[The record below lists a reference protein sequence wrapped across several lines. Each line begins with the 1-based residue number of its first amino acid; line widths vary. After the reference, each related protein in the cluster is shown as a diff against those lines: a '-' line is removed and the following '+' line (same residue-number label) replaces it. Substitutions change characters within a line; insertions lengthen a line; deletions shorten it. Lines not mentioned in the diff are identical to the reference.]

1 MAQGMD
7 ERITLEKLQQLK
19 QRAIHCGRLEELEI
33 DGLTLERALV
43 FPSGLAILIAIF
55 TELNIQC
62 MTLAGGALREGLVYG
77 MLHLTV
83 EQDIRSRTLRNIQ
96 RRFMI
101 DIDQA
106 QRVAKVA
113 ANFFDQ
119 VKNEWHLEA
128 ISRDLLISAC
138 QLHEIGLSVDF
149 KQAPQHAAYLV
160 RNLDLPGFTPHRKN
174 CWRRYC
180 STRRIRSI
188 SHRCISK
195 TPYRRAS
202 QNNSAVYYAWPSFLP
217 AVAVTISCQR

>member
-1 MAQGMD
+1 MD

-113 ANFFDQ
+113 ANFYDQ
-119 VKNEWHLEA
+119 VENEWHLEA

-160 RNLDLPGFTPHRKN
+160 RNLDLPGFTPAQKN

-180 STRRIRSI
+180 STRLIRSI

-195 TPYRRAS
+195 MPYHRAS
-202 QNNSAVYYAWPSFLP
+202 QNNSAVYSAWLSFLP

>member
-1 MAQGMD
+1 
-7 ERITLEKLQQLK
+7 
-19 QRAIHCGRLEELEI
+19 
-33 DGLTLERALV
+33 
-43 FPSGLAILIAIF
+43 
-55 TELNIQC
+55 

-113 ANFFDQ
+113 ANFSDQ
-119 VKNEWHLEA
+119 VENEWHLEA

-180 STRRIRSI
+180 STRRTRSI
-188 SHRCISK
+188 SHRCIGK
-195 TPYRRAS
+195 MPYRRAS
-202 QNNSAVYYAWPSFLP
+202 GTTLPLTSPGIILP
-217 AVAVTISCQR
+217 AVVVTISCQR

>member
-1 MAQGMD
+1 
-7 ERITLEKLQQLK
+7 
-19 QRAIHCGRLEELEI
+19 
-33 DGLTLERALV
+33 
-43 FPSGLAILIAIF
+43 
-55 TELNIQC
+55 
-62 MTLAGGALREGLVYG
+62 

-119 VKNEWHLEA
+119 VENEWHLEA

-160 RNLDLPGFTPHRKN
+160 RNPDLPGFTPHRK
-174 CWRRYC
+174 
-180 STRRIRSI
+180 TAGDA
-188 SHRCISK
+188 
-195 TPYRRAS
+195 TAQPD
-202 QNNSAVYYAWPSFLP
+202 
-217 AVAVTISCQR
+217 